1 MKKIFNLC
9 MLLCLVL
16 ATKAQVNIVLNVQ
29 PQPPANYNT
38 WSQRN
43 EVITLVAVGSAQGNT
58 VAAKINAT
66 LETAD
71 GSPVAKTDIT
81 RAPIRQIAGGSTAI
95 FYAKDVLDPSAL
107 VFNASFQNQLN
118 KTGKLKAGVYKLTVT
133 LVNDNGSA
141 PVSNQQVKIFTVV
154 AAQLP
159 VLIAPANEAILNEAS
174 AQTAIVFR
182 WTPLVPRPREPAVY
196 TVLVF
201 EILDGQTPMQA
212 LRSNQPILNADVR
225 DVTQYI
231 WRPQL
236 GMAEEGRNK
245 FIWTIKST
253 DGQGTPYTGESI
265 SGDAVSEPYTFSFR
279 KGWDGTVKGGSKS
292 VILRSKDSNV
302 SASVVIT
309 VNNSGRTLSDG
320 TPIVNSRL
328 VVGNITNVKEGSV
341 LKIEQASTGDMG
353 KSAIDDQGNFSVL
366 LQSDTLHK
374 IYVNDQEYG
383 NVKIESASQNLTI
396 KILSPTNGSTINN
409 QTPTIRWLRVKSNT
423 NEDAITRLQ
432 IWSQT
437 ANQSTAEAL
446 QGAPLLSENSDNKN
460 QYTVRK
466 GWDGWPKS
474 STFLCR
480 IDVINANGKVVES
493 SNIISFRKGWDGKGK

>member
-9 MLLCLVL
+9 ILLCLVL
-16 ATKAQVNIVLNVQ
+16 ITKAQVNIVLNVQ

-43 EVITLVAVGSAQGNT
+43 EVITLVAVGSPAGNA
-58 VAAKINAT
+58 VSAKINAT

-81 RAPIRQIAGGSTAI
+81 RAPIRQIAAGSTTI
-95 FYAKDVLDPSAL
+95 LYARDVLDPSAL

-118 KTGKLKAGVYKLTVT
+118 KTGKLKAGMYKLTVS

-141 PVSNQQVKIFTVV
+141 QLSNEQVKIFTVV

-182 WTPLVPRPREPAVY
+182 WTPLVPRPREPATY

-201 EILDGQTPMQA
+201 EILDGQTAMQA

-245 FIWTIKST
+245 FIWTIKSS
-253 DGQGTPYTGESI
+253 DIQGTPITGESI

-279 KGWDGTVKGGSKS
+279 KGWNGIVEGGGKS
-292 VILRSKDSNV
+292 VVPRSIDSKV
-302 SASVVIT
+302 SNIVIVT
-309 VNNSGRTLSDG
+309 VMNDGKYLEDG
-320 TPIVNSRL
+320 TPIL
-328 VVGNITNVKEGSV
+328 AQPTIVGNVSNVKAGTIVKAVHSISKLV
-341 LKIEQASTGDMG
+341 LTTTT
-353 KSAIDDQGNFSVL
+353 DDLGNFSLCCAADCISVIYLNDVEYGKIKVL
-366 LQSDTLHK
+366 LSD
-374 IYVNDQEYG
+374 
-383 NVKIESASQNLTI
+383 QNI
-396 KILSPTNGSTINN
+396 KFKKGET
-409 QTPTIRWLRVKSNT
+409 
-423 NEDAITRLQ
+423 
-432 IWSQT
+432 
-437 ANQSTAEAL
+437 
-446 QGAPLLSENSDNKN
+446 KN
-460 QYTVRK
+460 
-466 GWDGWPKS
+466 
-474 STFLCR
+474 
-480 IDVINANGKVVES
+480 
-493 SNIISFRKGWDGKGK
+493 